1 MSRQCIEHWVS
12 GKEKLVSS
20 TGPHHLFP
28 CHRRHV
34 CYLHPSP
41 SPGTS
46 GPCFCLDTWFFL
58 LQAAGTRIL
67 SLDQTCG
74 GGESLHRSS
83 AWKPSWYSPTQGPDP
98 VEERLVGVLLL
109 FNKFNLYQEMLY
121 LQLCLSM
128 CISGKLLLF
137 SKLQNWQSKTAF
149 RIWSHVGLPGYF
161 GESRYCYREGRYSD
175 VRIQSQI
182 SNYLEILGH

>member
-1 MSRQCIEHWVS
+1 MLSKKCQGNALSAGCQVKRSFSPIRD
-12 GKEKLVSS
+12 
-20 TGPHHLFP
+20 PHHLFP

-46 GPCFCLDTWFFL
+46 GPCSCLDTWFFL
-58 LQAAGTRIL
+58 LRAAGTRIL

-83 AWKPSWYSPTQGPDP
+83 AWKPSWHSPTQGPDP
-98 VEERLVGVLLL
+98 VGEERLVGVLLL

-128 CISGKLLLF
+128 CITVKLLF
-137 SKLQNWQSKTAF
+137 SKHQN
-149 RIWSHVGLPGYF
+149 
-161 GESRYCYREGRYSD
+161 
-175 VRIQSQI
+175 
-182 SNYLEILGH
+182 